1 MRAIEL
7 GTALVLVASSAQAIV
22 QQKATEDPCQ
32 AANRALAEHR
42 YETARLQYETCLKQ
56 AVPSIE
62 NLSNL
67 GMAYAQL
74 GQFDQAIKTYH
85 QALAL
90 DPGNPALRMNLGLA
104 YLKSG
109 RTAEAKV
116 EFARTL
122 MADLNNAKAQ
132 ELLALCHYQ
141 SKEFELAALEA
152 ERALSARPEED
163 STAFLLG
170 SAYLKLGLYREAIP
184 LLYGAA
190 QKTKSPETRL
200 VLGEAFL
207 GVKAYSSAL
216 KEFLA
221 AEAASPETPGLHN
234 DLGTAYAG
242 LGQPDKA
249 QAEFETQLAATP
261 NDFEA
266 NYYLGRLKR
275 LANDPEAAKQF
286 LAKADRGRPGD
297 PSVAYEYA
305 SFAMQDKNY
314 ARAEEL
320 LRGVLDKVPTYTDAH
335 VLLAEAY
342 YKLRRP
348 DDARREKAIA
358 EALGQA
364 EQARVVAEGKAIE
377 EARRHQGPPGAP
389 HP

>member
-1 MRAIEL
+1 MRAMEL

-56 AVPSIE
+56 ATPGIE

-122 MADLNNAKAQ
+122 MADLNNPKAQ

-152 ERALSARPEED
+152 ERAR
-163 STAFLLG
+163 
-170 SAYLKLGLYREAIP
+170 
-184 LLYGAA
+184 
-190 QKTKSPETRL
+190 
-200 VLGEAFL
+200 
-207 GVKAYSSAL
+207 
-216 KEFLA
+216 
-221 AEAASPETPGLHN
+221 
-234 DLGTAYAG
+234 
-242 LGQPDKA
+242 
-249 QAEFETQLAATP
+249 
-261 NDFEA
+261 
-266 NYYLGRLKR
+266 
-275 LANDPEAAKQF
+275 
-286 LAKADRGRPGD
+286 
-297 PSVAYEYA
+297 
-305 SFAMQDKNY
+305 
-314 ARAEEL
+314 
-320 LRGVLDKVPTYTDAH
+320 
-335 VLLAEAY
+335 
-342 YKLRRP
+342 
-348 DDARREKAIA
+348 
-358 EALGQA
+358 
-364 EQARVVAEGKAIE
+364 QARIPCSGSGRGPATLALSGYSDRPSAC
-377 EARRHQGPPGAP
+377 AR
-389 HP
+389 

>member
-1 MRAIEL
+1 MRVMQL
-7 GTALVLVASSAQAIV
+7 GVAIV
-22 QQKATEDPCQ
+22 LDAQCAEAGPQKAGEDACQ
-32 AANRALAEHR
+32 SATRALAEHR

-56 AVPSIE
+56 AVPGVE

-152 ERALSARPEED
+152 ERALSARQED

-275 LANDPEAAKQF
+275 LANDPEGAKQF

-297 PSVAYEYA
+297 
-305 SFAMQDKNY
+305 
-314 ARAEEL
+314 
-320 LRGVLDKVPTYTDAH
+320 
-335 VLLAEAY
+335 
-342 YKLRRP
+342 
-348 DDARREKAIA
+348 
-358 EALGQA
+358 
-364 EQARVVAEGKAIE
+364 
-377 EARRHQGPPGAP
+377 
-389 HP
+389 